1 MNSPSQ
7 LLEASAA
14 LHRHLCPRQVLGVR
28 MGLLAGEVLGLDL
41 SQTDKRLLT
50 VVETDGCASDG
61 IAVATN
67 YWVGRR
73 TMRVED
79 YGKVAATFVDT
90 ATGRAIRVSA
100 RPGIRQRA
108 RDCAPE
114 ARNKWEAQLLG
125 YQRMPSN
132 ELLSA
137 QGVQLK
143 MTISSAFHK
152 LRRQPHLGHRFA
164 QLLPIFHFGGAVAD
178 GFAQPAPGLRRAHQF
193 FQQVGVFQLEHSH
206 VRGTGFDPILT
217 PAFDHLDDVLRR
229 VFAGA
234 TQKRDNV
241 FGGDALRG
249 GGLQ

>member
-1 MNSPSQ
+1 MNSLSQ

-41 SQTDKRLLT
+41 PQTDKRLLT

-61 IAVATN
+61 VAVATN
-67 YWVGRR
+67 CWVGRR

-143 MTISSAFHK
+143 MTIEKIVSRAGVRVLCEICGEEIMNEREVIQDGMTLCRACMGQSYYYLTADIPCCES
-152 LRRQPHLGHRFA
+152 R
-164 QLLPIFHFGGAVAD
+164 AVHA
-178 GFAQPAPGLRRAHQF
+178 AYVAA
-193 FQQVGVFQLEHSH
+193 
-206 VRGTGFDPILT
+206 
-217 PAFDHLDDVLRR
+217 
-229 VFAGA
+229 
-234 TQKRDNV
+234 
-241 FGGDALRG
+241 
-249 GGLQ
+249 